1 MEEQKFKKCLNF
13 DIMLTVINMK
23 VKNIN
28 KSSIQTD
35 EIIKQAFAELVNE
48 SYDYNTITV
57 TALIKR
63 AGISRSSFYTHYD
76 SIKDLAHTLQRES
89 LNELTRDLNP
99 FTSIEDIYN
108 YIDNFIEIL
117 KKNKS
122 FYQLILT
129 SKDSLNYSAKIIES
143 LNNKLFEYNNYTKEM
158 EVNFCT
164 YGFSL
169 LIIKAFND
177 QKYTLDEIG
186 TFMKKTITN
195 IL

>member
-13 DIMLTVINMK
+13 DIIFMVIQMK

-48 SYDYNTITV
+48 TDDYNSITV
-57 TALIKR
+57 TNLIKR
-63 AGISRSSFYTHYD
+63 AGISRSSFYTHYE

-89 LNELTRDLNP
+89 LEELTRNLNP
-99 FTSIEDIYN
+99 FSCLEDIYN

-117 KKNKS
+117 KRNKR
-122 FYQLILT
+122 FYRLILT
-129 SKDSLNYSAKIIES
+129 SKDCLNYSAKIIES
-143 LNNKLFEYNNYTKEM
+143 LNNKLYEYNNYTKEM

-169 LIIKAFND
+169 LIIKAFNE

-195 IL
+195 II

>member
-1 MEEQKFKKCLNF
+1 MKEQKFEKCLNF
-13 DIMLTVINMK
+13 DIIFMVRHMK

-48 SYDYNTITV
+48 TDDYNTITV
-57 TALIKR
+57 TSLIKR
-63 AGISRSSFYTHYD
+63 AGVSRSSFYTHYE

-99 FTSIEDIYN
+99 FTCLDDIYN
-108 YIDNFIEIL
+108 YIDNFIKIL
-117 KKNKS
+117 KDNKR
-122 FYQLILT
+122 FYHLILT
-129 SKDSLNYSAKIIES
+129 SKDCLHYSSKIIES
-143 LNNKLFEYNNYTKEM
+143 LNNKLLEYNKNTKEM
-158 EVNFCT
+158 EINFCT

-186 TFMKKTITN
+186 SFMKKTITN
-195 IL
+195 LV